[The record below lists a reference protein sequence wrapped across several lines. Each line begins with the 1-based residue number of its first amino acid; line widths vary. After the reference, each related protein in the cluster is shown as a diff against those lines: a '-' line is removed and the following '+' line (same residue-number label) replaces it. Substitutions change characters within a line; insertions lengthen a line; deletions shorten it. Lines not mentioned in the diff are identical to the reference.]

1 MVNGYR
7 DKNKKFHP
15 ITTYKPVRKKRNNS
29 LQPDGVKIQR
39 KKVTPAS
46 VLKKQ
51 LREEIPEAS
60 IPDAVEDIQSL
71 QRVDERI
78 PNEFKGI
85 TDLRDVRE
93 IEKDE
98 KSKVMSITKEKV
110 EGLTV
115 LNFKLE
121 NGSEIFIF
129 KSLGDESK
137 FVEDNVRDR
146 FEKGDF
152 DKDVFEF
159 ENIGNDPA
167 NEREPLGI
175 GDFLKLG
182 DNNKI
187 HNFMSTHGSFASTI
201 TKDVSDFKENP
212 LTWLIGHKQ
221 SIKFAV
227 DKGVLI
233 RETDEFI
240 KFKQQESP
248 EGITGFLHPK
258 YEMLTSLPSYRHE
271 FKEKMK

>member
-1 MVNGYR
+1 MTNGYK
-7 DKNKKFHP
+7 DKNNKFHP
-15 ITTYKPVRKKRNNS
+15 ITTYKPVRKKRGKT

-39 KKVTPAS
+39 KKVTSTS
-46 VLKKQ
+46 VLKKE
-51 LREEIPEAS
+51 LRKEIPEAS

-71 QRVDERI
+71 QRIDERI

-93 IEKDE
+93 IERGE
-98 KSKVMSITKEKV
+98 NSQVMSITKEKV
-110 EGLTV
+110 EGRIV

-129 KSLGDESK
+129 KNLGDESK

-152 DKDVFEF
+152 DNDVFDF
-159 ENIGNDPA
+159 DTGRDPA

-187 HNFMSTHGSFASTI
+187 HRFMSIHGSFGETI
-201 TKDVSDFKENP
+201 SKDVSDFKEQP
-212 LTWLIGHKQ
+212 LTWLTGNKKN
-221 SIKFAV
+221 IKFGV
-227 DKGVLI
+227 EKGILI
-233 RETDEFI
+233 RDTDEFI
-240 KFKQQESP
+240 KFKNEESP
-248 EGITGFLHPK
+248 EGLTGFLHPK
-258 YEMLTSLPSYRHE
+258 YEMLSQLPSHKHE
-271 FKEKMK
+271 FKEKME

>member
-1 MVNGYR
+1 MSNGYR
-7 DKNKKFHP
+7 DKNNKFHP
-15 ITTYKPVRKKRNNS
+15 ITTYKPVRKKRNKS
-29 LQPDGVKIQR
+29 IQPDGVKIQR

-46 VLKKQ
+46 VLKKE
-51 LREEIPEAS
+51 LREEIPDAS
-60 IPDAVEDIQSL
+60 IPDAIEDIQSL

-85 TDLRDVRE
+85 TDLVDVRS
-93 IEKDE
+93 IEKGE
-98 KSKVMSITKEKV
+98 KSKVMSITKQKV
-110 EGLTV
+110 DGMTV

-129 KSLGDESK
+129 KNLGDESK
-137 FVEDNVRDR
+137 FVEDNIRDR

-152 DKDVFEF
+152 DRDVFEF
-159 ENIGNDPA
+159 DRGNDPA

-187 HNFMSTHGSFASTI
+187 HNFMSTHGSFSETI

-212 LTWLIGHKQ
+212 LTWLIGHKR
-221 SIKFAV
+221 SIGFAV

-240 KFKQQESP
+240 KFKNEESP
-248 EGITGFLHPK
+248 EGLTGFLHPK
-258 YEMLTSLPSYRHE
+258 YEMLSQLPSHKHE